1 MPIPP
6 RASVVALRTADLAR
20 STAFY
25 VALGWDLSPA
35 PTAAM
40 SPVQDG
46 RGSCRWKQAEL
57 TGLGDRLGPAVDLEL
72 AVDGLDLAADGGDR
86 DRQLAADVPG
96 RQPGGQQPQDHQL
109 PLRQRCGHL
118 HSPAGPRAKRFL
130 DLLQH

>member
-6 RASVVALRTADLAR
+6 RVSGIALRTVDLAR

-57 TGLGDRLGPAVDLEL
+57 TGLGDRLGPAADLEL
-72 AVDGLDLAADGGDR
+72 AVDRLNMAPHGVG
-86 DRQLAADVPG
+86 
-96 RQPGGQQPQDHQL
+96 
-109 PLRQRCGHL
+109 
-118 HSPAGPRAKRFL
+118 
-130 DLLQH
+130 